1 MELTEQNA
9 INLLTAE
16 LQPKIRVD
24 GGDVVFEK
32 LAGTTI
38 YLGAHAECAICP
50 ATAVCLHWW
59 TEQAYQKAF
68 GESCKVVITKHVPY
82 FAR

>member
-1 MELTEQNA
+1 MELTEQNVL
-9 INLLTAE
+9 NLLISD

-24 GGDVVFEK
+24 GGEVVFEK
-32 LAGTTI
+32 LEGSTI

-59 TEQAYQKAF
+59 IEQQFNKAF
-68 GESCKVVITKHVPY
+68 EEPCTVVITKHVPY
-82 FAR
+82 FER

>member
-1 MELTEQNA
+1 MELTEQNVLD
-9 INLLTAE
+9 ILISD

-32 LAGTTI
+32 LEDRTI

-50 ATAVCLHWW
+50 ATSVCLHWW
-59 TEQAYQKAF
+59 IEQQFNKAF
-68 GESCKVVITKHVPY
+68 EEPCEVVITKHVPY
-82 FAR
+82 FER